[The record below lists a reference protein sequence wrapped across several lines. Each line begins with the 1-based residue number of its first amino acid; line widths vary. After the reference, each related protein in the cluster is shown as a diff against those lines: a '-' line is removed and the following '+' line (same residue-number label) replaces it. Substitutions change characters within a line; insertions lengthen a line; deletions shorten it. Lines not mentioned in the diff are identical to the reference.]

1 VTVTGPV
8 GAEALDEAVVEEMV
22 LDEAIVE
29 EMVLDEAIVEETVL
43 EEIVLE
49 VALSELEL
57 VELYIFK
64 RFAPPQ
70 YSLALPR
77 QVSSHPLTLG
87 IVLVWLTDP
96 ALITLPQ

>member
-8 GAEALDEAVVEEMV
+8 GAEVLDEAVVEETM
-22 LDEAIVE
+22 LDEA
-29 EMVLDEAIVEETVL
+29 VEETVL
-43 EEIVLE
+43 EESLLE

-57 VELYIFK
+57 VEPVVDAAWYIFK

-87 IVLVWLTDP
+87 IVLV
-96 ALITLPQ
+96 